1 MDPTALVTFLFRAP
15 IYARTVELLG
25 SWDNFS
31 QPYRMH
37 HDRKRGKTFWS
48 GCFRFQNI
56 IFDGDKDNW
65 SRARNGG
72 LKQGGTYWYYYRLN
86 DDLELYDES
95 RESTAACPLLPGQKM
110 NVIEVPM
117 EVEERPRSRSASVD
131 LTGTL
136 TRLSSTHTLD
146 PGDKFAPLDP
156 PPISKVHKY
165 CRSDLALS
173 GRLEG
178 TDALGRHDSMQPDP
192 PAFEMAKAYL
202 DVKQPLA
209 GYSSTSDGDGDRSSS
224 YVDCSPR
231 SPIGNSEHTY
241 VDEAYDFLS
250 SFLQRPKIVSPD
262 VLASSRPP
270 SRGNPAPSGFDYQA
284 ASADPNDDHN
294 DLALESFDF
303 DLYTDYTG
311 FAMSDPLE
319 IDYDFVSAHTPPSDP
334 TYLLDRPRPFT
345 APASQIYSSQSPPLS
360 SHSLSFSHNLVA
372 NFSRPLA
379 SPPPSPKRSPPAPSS
394 ATSTHDKGTTA
405 PRRLRS
411 PPPIPQRLPPPP
423 PSPLPSMQ
431 DLTEHLH
438 SLTCSPSATTLDE
451 DPSSPLSSV
460 PESIASMPTPPNL
473 MQYILPSESSPMR
486 GRPGTP
492 GLGILDHVA
501 GVRGRTCEV
510 SLAETGEVSF
520 AETIFSELAF
530 RRLGVT

>member
-15 IYARTVELLG
+15 IHARTVELLG

-56 IFDGDKDNW
+56 IFDGDKDSW

-95 RESTAACPLLPGQKM
+95 REATAACPLLPGQKM
-110 NVIEVPM
+110 NVIEVPI
-117 EVEERPRSRSASVD
+117 EVEERPRSRSASLD
-131 LTGTL
+131 LTATL
-136 TRLSSTHTLD
+136 SRLSSTHTLD

-178 TDALGRHDSMQPDP
+178 HDALGRHDSMQPDSTG
-192 PAFEMAKAYL
+192 FDMAKTYL
-202 DVKQPLA
+202 DVKRPLD
-209 GYSSTSDGDGDRSSS
+209 GHFPTSDGDSDRSPG
-224 YVDCSPR
+224 CLER
-231 SPIGNSEHTY
+231 SPHFPTVSPEHAY
-241 VDEAYDFLS
+241 VDEAYDVYPS
-250 SFLQRPKIVSPD
+250 VLQRPEIASPD
-262 VLASSRPP
+262 VLASPRPP
-270 SRGNPAPSGFDYQA
+270 SRGFLAPSDFEYQA
-284 ASADPNDDHN
+284 ASTDSSDEQNDS
-294 DLALESFDF
+294 ALESFDF

-311 FAMSDPLE
+311 FAMTDSAE
-319 IDYDFVSAHTPPSDP
+319 TDYDIVSLYTPPAAPS
-334 TYLLDRPRPFT
+334 YLLDRPRPFT
-345 APASQIYSSQSPPLS
+345 APAAQVYSSQSPPHS

-379 SPPPSPKRSPPAPSS
+379 SPPPSPERSTPARKG
-394 ATSTHDKGTTA
+394 TLSTYDTATTA
-405 PRRLRS
+405 PRRLSS
-411 PPPIPQRLPPPP
+411 PPPMPQRLPPPP
-423 PSPLPSMQ
+423 PPPLPSMQ

-438 SLTCSPSATTLDE
+438 SLTCSPSAATLEE
-451 DPSSPLSSV
+451 DCGSPLSSV

-473 MQYILPSESSPMR
+473 MQYILPTENSPMR
-486 GRPGTP
+486 GKPGTP
-492 GLGILDHVA
+492 GLGILDHIA
-501 GVRGRTCEV
+501 GVRERGCEI
-510 SLAETGEVSF
+510 SSAESREDSF
-520 AETIFSELAF
+520 AEIIFSELAF
-530 RRLGVT
+530 RQVGVT